1 MIASPLHQRVGRKL
15 RFMAGSV
22 LLASSP
28 QIACNLC
35 GWKGRRFVDDEWH
48 PRATCPRCGSQVR
61 HRLLAAALTEH
72 PKLRAENIFGQRAAL
87 HVAPEKMISSLI
99 QKYSQRYQT
108 ADFNRADVD
117 LRLDI
122 TQMGAVADES
132 YGVFIACDVLEHVS
146 DDRQAL
152 REIYR
157 VLAPGGWG
165 IFTVPQADHRQET
178 LEDPTIQS
186 PADREKH
193 YGQWDHV
200 RLYGADFSRRL
211 EEAGFTVTVVDEQS
225 FPPETVARY
234 VLFPPALSPHPLAT
248 NYRKVFFV
256 QKP

>member
-1 MIASPLHQRVGRKL
+1 MIAPPLRQRVGRKL
-15 RFMAGSV
+15 RLMANSV

-28 QIACNLC
+28 QVTCNLC
-35 GWKGRRFVDDEWH
+35 GWQGRRFVDDEWH

-72 PKLRAENIFGQRAAL
+72 PGLRAETMFGQRAAL
-87 HVAPEKMISSLI
+87 HVAPEKMVGSLV
-99 QKYSQRYQT
+99 QKYTQSYQT
-108 ADFNRADVD
+108 ADFNRANVD

-122 TQMGAVADES
+122 TQMSAIADGS

-165 IFTVPQADHRQET
+165 IFTVPQEDHRQET
-178 LEDPTIQS
+178 LEDPNIQT

-200 RLYGADFSRRL
+200 RLYGADFSGRL

-248 NYRKVFFV
+248 NYRKVFFA

>member
-1 MIASPLHQRVGRKL
+1 MIAPPLRQRVGRKL
-15 RFMAGSV
+15 RRLASSV

-28 QIACNLC
+28 QVTCNLC
-35 GWKGRRFVDDEWH
+35 GWQGRRFVDDEWH
-48 PRATCPRCGSQVR
+48 PQSTCPRCGAQVR
-61 HRLLAAALTEH
+61 HRLLASALTEQSH
-72 PKLRAENIFGQRAAL
+72 LRAENIFGQRAAL

-99 QKYSQRYQT
+99 KKYTQRYQT
-108 ADFNRADVD
+108 ADFNRKDVD
-117 LRLDI
+117 LLLDI
-122 TQMGAVADES
+122 TQMTAIADGS
-132 YGVFIACDVLEHVS
+132 YGVFVACDVLEHVS

-157 VLAPGGWG
+157 VLEPGGWG
-165 IFTVPQADHRQET
+165 IFTVPQEDHRQET
-178 LEDPTIQS
+178 LEDPTIQT
-186 PADREKH
+186 PADREKY

-200 RLYGADFSRRL
+200 RLYGADFSRRV

-248 NYRKVFFV
+248 NYRKVFFA

>member
-1 MIASPLHQRVGRKL
+1 
-15 RFMAGSV
+15 
-22 LLASSP
+22 
-28 QIACNLC
+28 
-35 GWKGRRFVDDEWH
+35 
-48 PRATCPRCGSQVR
+48 
-61 HRLLAAALTEH
+61 
-72 PKLRAENIFGQRAAL
+72 
-87 HVAPEKMISSLI
+87 
-99 QKYSQRYQT
+99 
-108 ADFNRADVD
+108 VD

-122 TQMGAVADES
+122 TQMNAIADGS

-165 IFTVPQADHRQET
+165 IFTVPQQDHRQET
-178 LEDPTIQS
+178 LEDPSVQT

-211 EEAGFTVTVVDEQS
+211 EEAGFTVTIVDEQS

-248 NYRKVFFV
+248 NYRKVFFA
-256 QKP
+256 QKS